1 MSTKVRVLLFLFFF
15 SAQVFPFIQNHA
27 FAAGPAYAI
36 KIRVKGIKDT
46 VCYLA
51 YHFGDKQY
59 LRDTARVDSK
69 GSFVFDGKETLPGGI
84 YMAVLPD
91 KRYFEFIVSEQFF
104 TLETDTA
111 DYVRHMKVTGSEENK
126 VFYNYLQYLFPKGTS
141 ADSLKKAFGKAKT
154 KSDTTAIREKLMAID
169 KDIIEYRRNAVKAHP
184 NFLVSKIFNSMEVIE
199 PTQEQ
204 KDAAKA
210 RKDSLFEFN
219 YYKAHFFDK
228 IDFKDSFLLRTPILH
243 QKMKEYLTNLTVPTV
258 DSINKSADYLVEKSR
273 ANKEVFRYTVIHIT
287 TTHETS
293 NLMGA
298 DGVFVHMVEK
308 YYMTKQAYWID
319 TSSLRKI
326 SERAMLLKP
335 LLIGKVIP
343 NMVAWDSLKTP
354 IPLHSLKAKY
364 TILYFWDPNCGHC
377 QKETPKL
384 YDVYKKYYSKGV
396 ETYAVNI
403 DRNIKDWTK
412 YINQHQLHWTNV
424 CDWFHP
430 DGHTISFR
438 QQYDIYSTPV
448 IYILDEKKKIIAK
461 RIGVEQVDEILDS
474 YINKKPMKNNIQ
486 KAPEH

>member
-1 MSTKVRVLLFLFFF
+1 MSSIIRILLFSFLFL
-15 SAQVFPFIQNHA
+15 SLLLSFPVIDVY
-27 FAAGPAYAI
+27 AATPGYAI
-36 KIRVKGIKDT
+36 KIKVKGIKDT
-46 VCYLA
+46 TCYLA

-59 LRDTARVDSK
+59 LKDTARVDSK
-69 GSFVFDGKETLPGGI
+69 GVFIFNGKEALPGGI

-104 TLETDTA
+104 TLETDTS
-111 DYVRHMKVTGSEENK
+111 DYIKHMKVTGSEENK
-126 VFYNYLQYLFPKGTS
+126 LFYNYLQYLYPKGFS
-141 ADSLKKAFGKAKT
+141 ADSLKKALVKAKNKT
-154 KSDTTAIREKLMAID
+154 DSTLIRDKIVAVE
-169 KDIIEYRRNAVKAHP
+169 KDINEYRRNVVRTYPAS
-184 NFLVSKIFNSMEVIE
+184 FVSKIFRSMEVIE

-219 YYKAHFFDK
+219 YYKAHFLDNIDFTDDK
-228 IDFKDSFLLRTPILH
+228 IVRTPIFH
-243 QKMKEYLTNLTVPTV
+243 QKIKEYISNLTVPTV
-258 DSINKSADYLVEKSR
+258 DSINKAADYLVEKSR
-273 ANKEVFRYTVIHIT
+273 PNKELFKYTVWYIT
-287 TTHETS
+287 TSHETS

-308 YYMTKQAYWID
+308 YYKTKQAYWID

-326 SERAMLLKP
+326 IDRAMLLKP

-343 NMVAWDSLKTP
+343 NVVLWDSLGNP
-354 IPLHSLKAKY
+354 HALHDLKAKY

-384 YDVYKKYYSKGV
+384 YEVYKKYYSQGV
-396 ETYAVNI
+396 EAYAVNI
-403 DRNIKDWTK
+403 DRNLKDWNK
-412 YINQHQLHWTNV
+412 YINEHQLHWLNV
-424 CDWFHP
+424 CDWKYS
-430 DGHTISFR
+430 GHTVSFR

-448 IYILDEKKKIIAK
+448 IYLLDEKKKIIAK

-474 YINKKPMKNNIQ
+474 YINKKPLRNNIQ